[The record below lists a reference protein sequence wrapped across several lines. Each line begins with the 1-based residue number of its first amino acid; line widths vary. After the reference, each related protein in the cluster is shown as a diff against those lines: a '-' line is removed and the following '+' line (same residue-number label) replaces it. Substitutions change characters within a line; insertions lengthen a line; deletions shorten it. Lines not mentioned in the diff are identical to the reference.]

1 MVGPPTSPTNL
12 SSASDTEVS
21 AATATAAAAAAA
33 ASAAAASAADIG
45 KACCC
50 DSCIERRFVCQCLTV
65 FRENCYHNISPVTLQ
80 VNQRI
85 Q

>member
-21 AATATAAAAAAA
+21 AATATAA
-33 ASAAAASAADIG
+33 AAAASAADIG

>member
-21 AATATAAAAAAA
+21 AATATAAV
-33 ASAAAASAADIG
+33 AAAASAADIG

-65 FRENCYHNISPVTLQ
+65 CVKMLP
-80 VNQRI
+80 
-85 Q
+85 

>member
-21 AATATAAAAAAA
+21 AATATAA
-33 ASAAAASAADIG
+33 AAAASAADIG

-65 FRENCYHNISPVTLQ
+65 FRENCYHNISPITLQ